1 MRCGSVKVGMER
13 DGSAN
18 GTGAG
23 EDPIHVVLT
32 STSSYTVGLLA
43 LINSTLS
50 SSTSSSL
57 ARLRFHVVGADKKD
71 AERIID
77 LMRETFGS
85 TLDDVDRGN
94 ELERKVMGYGLEEM
108 GDKRLEGVKVWAGY
122 RATTLSQVRALFLF
136 P

>member
-1 MRCGSVKVGMER
+1 MER
-13 DGSAN
+13 DGNAN
-18 GTGAG
+18 GMGGG

-43 LINSTLS
+43 LINSTIS
-50 SSTSSSL
+50 SSTPSSL
-57 ARLRFHVVGADKKD
+57 ARLRLHVVGADKKD

-94 ELERKVMGYGLEEM
+94 ELERKLMGYGLEEM

-122 RATTLSQVRALFLF
+122 RATTLSQVLRFFCSLEQ
-136 P
+136 